1 MGQRRRLLIW
11 GGAVAAAIVILG
23 AAAAVW
29 WWPRPERA
37 IEIDG
42 AILSAD
48 ADLHKQRPIA
58 QATIRAVM
66 GAASG
71 QASSDASGF
80 FRIALNPALN
90 PAFRRADQRI
100 TITVQHPDY
109 RPFQTET
116 TPGARLELV
125 RLVPN
130 VPDPESTSEPPPVVI
145 ANVRVRY
152 AVKSSTS
159 ADVGSAART
168 FEIIN
173 KANTPCNGLPPCSPD
188 GKWKA
193 TVGAFSLD
201 AGENR
206 QFRNARVSCLA
217 GPCPFTR
224 VESDAFSRGGRV
236 IGVSVLN
243 WADTVTY
250 LVEAEVA
257 QTMVSDLIRHSFP
270 VIFGRSMNFTLPA
283 SAQGPSI
290 EAEVNGAAIVFPL
303 GPRLLLSWAT
313 CRLETGT
320 DGTRLYRCELK
331 PRYRFK

>member
-1 MGQRRRLLIW
+1 MGQRRRLFIW
-11 GGAVAAAIVILG
+11 GGIAAAAIVILAV
-23 AAAAVW
+23 AAGFW
-29 WWPRPERA
+29 WRQQPEQA
-37 IEIDG
+37 IDISG

-48 ADLHKQRPIA
+48 TDLHKQRPIP
-58 QATIRAVM
+58 QAAVRAAM
-66 GAASG
+66 GAVSG
-71 QASSDASGF
+71 QATSDESGF
-80 FRIALNPALN
+80 FRISLN
-90 PAFRRADQRI
+90 PAFRRPGQKI

-116 TPGARLELV
+116 TAGARLELV

-130 VPDPESTSEPPPVVI
+130 VPDPETTDEVPPVVI

-152 AVKSSTS
+152 AVKSTTS

-168 FEIIN
+168 FEVIN
-173 KANTPCNGLPPCSPD
+173 NANIPCNGLPPCSPD

-201 AGENR
+201 AGQNK

-217 GPCPFTR
+217 GPCVFTR

-250 LVEAEVA
+250 LVEAEVT
-257 QTMVSDLIRHSFP
+257 QTIISDLIRHSFP

>member
-11 GGAVAAAIVILG
+11 GGI
-23 AAAAVW
+23 AAAAVAIVAIAAGSW
-29 WWPRPERA
+29 WRQRPEQA
-37 IEIDG
+37 VEVSG

-48 ADLHKQRPIA
+48 TDLHKQRPIP
-58 QATIRAVM
+58 QATVKAVM
-66 GAASG
+66 GAISA
-71 QASSDASGF
+71 QTVSDEAGF
-80 FRIALNPALN
+80 FRLVMH
-90 PAFRRADQRI
+90 PAFPLPGQKIAI
-100 TITVQHPDY
+100 SVQHPDY

-116 TPGARLELV
+116 TAGARLELV
-125 RLVPN
+125 RLLPN
-130 VPDPESTSEPPPVVI
+130 VPDPETTSEPPPVVI

-152 AVKSSTS
+152 AVKTTTT

-168 FEIIN
+168 FEVIN
-173 KANTPCNGLPPCSPD
+173 NANSPCKGLPPCSPD

-201 AGENR
+201 AGENK

-217 GPCPFTR
+217 GPCVFTR
-224 VESDAFSRGGRV
+224 VETDAFSRGGRV

-250 LVEAEVA
+250 LVEAEVT

-313 CRLETGT
+313 CRLETSP